1 MQNID
6 LLAPISPLKWYLS
19 VVKLISFTD
28 ISLDSEIVSKW
39 VRRVRLDESP
49 WLTIL

>member
-6 LLAPISPLKWYLS
+6 LLALISPLKWYLS
-19 VVKLISFTD
+19 VISFTD
-28 ISLDSEIVSKW
+28 ISLGSEIVSKW